1 MPLLPYSSIRSQL
14 ILLGVAS
21 ASVALLFFAL
31 GDSLNV
37 AAAIRH
43 AKLRKLEV
51 QAAML
56 GSNSTVVL
64 RSHDAAAA
72 ARLLRS
78 FRLDPTVASALLYDA
93 DGAILADYQKENADL
108 TPPKELE
115 PGCSLKEDG
124 RWEIVQP
131 VTDDGQRV
139 GTICV
144 LQEKEKYYGQLR
156 DYAETC
162 ALVLACSF
170 AAALALSCV
179 LQRSVSGPVMRLVE
193 TTRRIASAGDYS
205 IRGKGNYTGE
215 LGDLYASFN
224 TMLDAIQTS
233 ASELQEARDLLEERV
248 RERTA
253 TIQEEITKKEQ
264 VQADLVKAK
273 EAAETADRAKSQFLA
288 NMSHEIRTPL
298 NGILGFA
305 KLLAQEA
312 DDGDP
317 TVRREFL
324 DVIRTSGEHLL
335 DLINDILDL
344 SKIESQR
351 MEVEHV
357 ACSPY
362 RVIAEVISMLRVRSQ
377 EKGLRLEATWA
388 GPIPEVMR
396 TDPARLRQLLVNL
409 IGNSIKFTET
419 GAVEV
424 VSHLVMTAG
433 RPQLEINVIDTGI
446 GIPAD
451 KLEAIFDPFVQA
463 DTSVT
468 RRFGGTGLGLAIS
481 RRIAMALGGTLA
493 VESRP
498 GEGSTFTAT
507 IDTGPLEG
515 VHFLQSPPEALSSA
529 RCRNRSRG
537 QTNRVRGARVLLVED
552 GDTNR
557 KLIELVLR
565 RAGATVAAAENGQLG
580 VDLASQQDF
589 DLILMDM
596 QMPVMDGYTAT
607 RLLRERGMAVP
618 IVALTAHA
626 MSGDEAKCREAG
638 CSDFL
643 TKPIDPDSLL
653 SAVDAILT
661 AEDKLHPDREDAAPP
676 PMAADDRPL
685 VSALPTD
692 DPEFREIVEEFVRR
706 LEAKLDD
713 MQRAWAVRD
722 FSALAELAH
731 WLKGAGG
738 TAGFP
743 AFTEPAARLRQL
755 AQAQQTEQVEAALCS
770 LVELSKR
777 IVVSE
782 SNPAKAGDT

>member
-1 MPLLPYSSIRSQL
+1 MRVLPYSSIRSQL

-37 AAAIRH
+37 AATIRS
-43 AKLRKLEV
+43 AKLKKLEV

-56 GSNSTVVL
+56 GSNSAVVL

-72 ARLLRS
+72 ARLVRS
-78 FRLDPTVASALLYDA
+78 FRLDPTVESALLYDA
-93 DGAILADYQKENADL
+93 DGRVLADYHKADEEFV
-108 TPPKELE
+108 PPKKPV
-115 PGCSLKEDG
+115 PGCNLTEDG

-131 VTDDGQRV
+131 VTDEGQKV
-139 GTICV
+139 GTIYV
-144 LQEKEKYYGQLR
+144 LQEKEGYYGQLR
-156 DYAETC
+156 EYVETC
-162 ALVLACSF
+162 AIVLACAF
-170 AAALALSCV
+170 AASLALSYV
-179 LQRSVSGPVMRLVE
+179 LQRSVSGPVVKLVE
-193 TTRRIASAGDYS
+193 TTRRITSAGDYS
-205 IRGKGNYTGE
+205 IRVQGNCSGE

-224 TMLDAIQTS
+224 KMLDAIQSS
-233 ASELQEARDLLEERV
+233 AGELQEARDLLEERV

-253 TIQEEITKKEQ
+253 AIQEEIIKKEQ
-264 VQADLVKAK
+264 VQADLVQAK
-273 EAAETADRAKSQFLA
+273 EAAEAADRAKSQFLA

-305 KLLAQEA
+305 KLLSQEA
-312 DDGDP
+312 DAGDP
-317 TVRREFL
+317 KARREFL
-324 DVIRTSGEHLL
+324 EVIRTSGEHLL

-351 MEVEHV
+351 LEVERV

-377 EKGLRLEATWA
+377 EKGIKLDATWA
-388 GPIPEVMR
+388 GSIPEVIR
-396 TDPARLRQLLVNL
+396 TDPSRLRQLLVNL

-424 VSHLVMTAG
+424 VSRLITTAG

-463 DTSVT
+463 DASVT

-481 RRIAMALGGTLA
+481 KRIAAALGGMLA
-493 VESRP
+493 VESRV

-515 VHFLQSPPEALSSA
+515 VHFLQSPPEAVTSVRCHHRPPGKTNCLS
-529 RCRNRSRG
+529 
-537 QTNRVRGARVLLVED
+537 GARVLLVED

-565 RAGATVAAAENGQLG
+565 RAGAMVVAAENGRIG
-580 VDLASQQDF
+580 ADLALQQDF
-589 DLILMDM
+589 ELIFMDM

-607 RLLRERGMAVP
+607 RLLRDRGVTVP

-626 MSGDEAKCREAG
+626 MSGDEDKCREAG

-653 SAVDAILT
+653 SAANDILAADA
-661 AEDKLHPDREDAAPP
+661 KRRGDRERTAT
-676 PMAADDRPL
+676 AADDQPL
-685 VSALPTD
+685 RSSLPTD
-692 DPEFREIVEEFVRR
+692 DPEFRAIVEEFVGR
-706 LEAKLDD
+706 LEAKLGS
-713 MQRAWAVRD
+713 MRE
-722 FSALAELAH
+722 ALAAKNFAGLAD
-731 WLKGAGG
+731 LRIGSRA
-738 TAGFP
+738 P
-743 AFTEPAARLRQL
+743 AEP
-755 AQAQQTEQVEAALCS
+755 
-770 LVELSKR
+770 
-777 IVVSE
+777 
-782 SNPAKAGDT
+782 PASRN